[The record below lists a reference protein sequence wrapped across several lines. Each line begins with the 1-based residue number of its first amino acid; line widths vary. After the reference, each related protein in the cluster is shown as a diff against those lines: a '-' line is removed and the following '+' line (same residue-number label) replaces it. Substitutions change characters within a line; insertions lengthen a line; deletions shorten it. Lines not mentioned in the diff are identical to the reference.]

1 MNITHAGH
9 LPIVSNRAFQ
19 NIFGCS
25 TPESRR
31 AENRYEIILSPRQHC
46 RRARLEVSPA
56 DARRIPPC
64 AMQSV
69 GRVARRD
76 AFAYASRLPTRPTPC
91 HAIPHQVAAPS
102 DLGARQV
109 RGCRGITWHSLRFHT
124 AARPDVTLSAPRAM
138 SSMVEDEYAKLV
150 DGAEIED
157 EAHQRQLAVRLG
169 ALQQRESPLSISC
182 PTMLATRGLMPR
194 RHAADFER

>member
-1 MNITHAGH
+1 M
-9 LPIVSNRAFQ
+9 
-19 NIFGCS
+19 
-25 TPESRR
+25 
-31 AENRYEIILSPRQHC
+31 
-46 RRARLEVSPA
+46 
-56 DARRIPPC
+56 
-64 AMQSV
+64 
-69 GRVARRD
+69 
-76 AFAYASRLPTRPTPC
+76 
-91 HAIPHQVAAPS
+91 
-102 DLGARQV
+102 
-109 RGCRGITWHSLRFHT
+109 
-124 AARPDVTLSAPRAM
+124 TLSAPRAM